1 MSSRKILVVDD
12 EQNICQ
18 LVGMYLQTN
27 DFEWKSANDGIEA
40 LELLANEVFDLVIL
54 DIMMPNLDGWTVCK
68 KIRETSQI
76 PVIFLS
82 AKGEEWDKV
91 KGLKMGADDY
101 IIKPFSP
108 GELIARVDAVLRRS
122 IGSQEPSN
130 NLIQVG
136 IIRINKSARTV
147 SVKDKPINLTLK
159 EFDLLLYLCLHKG
172 QVFTREQILEQVW
185 GYDYF
190 GTARTVDTHIKT
202 LRLKLGNDA
211 DYISTVWGVGYK
223 FGVQE

>member
-27 DFEWKSANDGIEA
+27 GFVWKSANDGIEA

-54 DIMMPNLDGWTVCK
+54 DIMMPNLDGWAVCK

-91 KGLKMGADDY
+91 NGLKMGADDY

-122 IGSQEPSN
+122 MGNQEPSN

-147 SVKDKPINLTLK
+147 SIKDTPINLTLK
-159 EFDLLLYLCLHKG
+159 EFDLLLYLCLHQG

>member
-1 MSSRKILVVDD
+1 MNSRKILVVDD

-27 DFEWKSANDGIEA
+27 GYEWKSANDGIEA
-40 LELLANEVFDLVIL
+40 LEKLATEMFDLVIL
-54 DIMMPNLDGWTVCK
+54 DIMMPNLDGWTVCR

-91 KGLKMGADDY
+91 NGLKMGADDY

-122 IGSQEPSN
+122 SGNQEPSN
-130 NLIQVG
+130 NILQVG
-136 IIRINKSARTV
+136 TIRINKSARTV
-147 SVKDKPINLTLK
+147 SVLENPINLTLK
-159 EFDLLLYLCLHKG
+159 EYDLLLYLCHHQG

-202 LRLKLGNDA
+202 LRLKLGKDA

-223 FGVQE
+223 FGVQV